1 MKVLAAQ
8 SKKVA
13 VKKQFEGLKT
23 LLSGELGIEPA
34 PETRRLYKELM
45 QIHHRMLLN
54 SETVG
59 FTLAFSPS
67 EWTPR

>member
-1 MKVLAAQ
+1 MSAHLYREDMHRLIMKVLAAQ

-23 LLSGELGIEPA
+23 LLSGELGVEPA

-45 QIHHRMLLN
+45 H
-54 SETVG
+54 ETS
-59 FTLAFSPS
+59 SPV
-67 EWTPR
+67 ER